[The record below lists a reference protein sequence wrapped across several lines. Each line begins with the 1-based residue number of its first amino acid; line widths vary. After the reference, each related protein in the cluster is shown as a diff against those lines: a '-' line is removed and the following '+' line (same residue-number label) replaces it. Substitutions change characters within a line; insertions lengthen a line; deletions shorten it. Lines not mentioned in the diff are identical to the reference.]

1 MLMIKLPITR
11 LWELLKSLYLSDMRQ
26 VKIVR
31 QKCFPFQ
38 RYNPSSNSSPFIAI
52 IAKCNIRKKPV
63 VVVHMLDMNS
73 LRVIKSVVKNLESQ
87 EDEIRSIEFHKAINI
102 WIDRPGKYDNY
113 RFKTYIVSL
122 SMGDF
127 YPTGQTRYDKYITV
141 ILSKLELLRRLET
154 FEWMDLKTDKARLES
169 MEQMRKGLKL
179 ELKLILDRYPNQ
191 FKYCSIP
198 DLTGEK
204 EG

>member
-1 MLMIKLPITR
+1 MIKIPITR
-11 LWELLKSLYLSDMRQ
+11 IWKLFKSLYLKDMRQ

-31 QKCFPFQ
+31 QKCFPFR
-38 RYNPSSNSSPFIAI
+38 RYNPSSNSSPFIVI
-52 IAKCNIRKKPV
+52 VAKCNIRKKPV
-63 VVVHMLDMNS
+63 VIVHMLDMNS

-113 RFKTYIVSL
+113 KFKTYIVSL
-122 SMGDF
+122 SMDDF

-141 ILSKLELLRRLET
+141 IFSKLALLWRLEG
-154 FEWMDLKTDKARLES
+154 FKWMNQKTDKARLES
-169 MEQMRKGLKL
+169 MEQMRKGLEL
-179 ELKLILDRYPNQ
+179 ELKLIIDRYPNQ
-191 FKYCSIP
+191 FKYCSIL

-204 EG
+204 GG